1 MSATS
6 SYPHVNIRTAAGID
20 AINVSNIYGIGR
32 NYGAHAR
39 ELGNAIPG
47 DPIVFMKP
55 TSALIYEP
63 NPIILPPHSEDVNFE
78 AELVLLIGEVPQTLT
93 TDNAM
98 MAIKAYG
105 LGLDLTARDVQTHL
119 KQNALPWMLAKG
131 FKGSAPVSEFLL
143 AEQII
148 DIQKLQFN
156 LWIDETIRQQGDPAY
171 MLFSMAEIICFLD
184 KHFGLLPGD
193 LIFTGTPEG
202 VGQLL
207 PGQKLELQLQHYPL
221 QAQFTV
227 QTYA

>member
-6 SYPHVNIRTAAGID
+6 SYPHVNIRTATGID

-55 TSALIYEP
+55 TSALIHES

-78 AELVLLIGEVPQTLT
+78 AELVMLIGKVPQTLT

-98 MAIKAYG
+98 TAIKAYG

-131 FKGSAPVSEFLL
+131 FKGSAPVSKFLP
-143 AEQII
+143 AEQIT

-156 LWIDETIRQQGDPAY
+156 LWIDQTIRQQGDPAY

-227 QTYA
+227 QTHA